1 MKRRDFLAVSIG
13 TTLAA
18 RRGLVHAQGLPCPP
32 PSLGADAGGQAL
44 NPCRPSADG
53 AAVGP
58 GTIMLVGT
66 NSEDSVRPA
75 SHSASQW
82 QYSLFAS
89 WSGGAFVPDWGTHGA
104 YVCAG
109 TGGHGAPEN
118 YGAVLFDFAD
128 YTWKYLPNTNGVAA
142 NPAPLAPGS
151 TTQSPYWEIPGTQV
165 PAPAHVYQHQ
175 IGVGSSVFWVSN
187 TFATTSA
194 AGGSFLHR
202 CTLNP
207 NLTCTWSRI
216 GTNGFNAAFPGF
228 GTYGGGNFAATFHD
242 AARNRLW
249 FLNVMTHWVSTIPW
263 IALNGSNWTGT
274 PVGSLTRD
282 TSGAG
287 ILIHD
292 PEMDCIFAGV
302 PSGQLYR
309 LNLSGSPLAG
319 WTAVSSTGLSSS
331 GLSGSGEEIA
341 VRWTK
346 YPVAD
351 GGDGCFYSYRDNNSR
366 IIKRFDPAT
375 RVFSDVTVAS
385 GAAMPRINPGSAIY
399 PNHSQHFTRFCYVP
413 ARKCFA
419 WIPGNGQQVALL
431 RP

>member
-1 MKRRDFLAVSIG
+1 MAFADKTFRFVVSD
-13 TTLAA
+13 
-18 RRGLVHAQGLPCPP
+18 P
-32 PSLGADAGGQAL
+32 
-44 NPCRPSADG
+44 
-53 AAVGP
+53 AAVAAN
-58 GTIMLVGT
+58 TVALVGT
-66 NSEDSVRPA
+66 NNESVVRPA
-75 SHSASQW
+75 SHSTTQW

-89 WSGGAFVPDWGTHGA
+89 WSGGAFVPGWGTHGA

-118 YGAVLFDFAD
+118 YDAILFDFGD

-175 IGVGSSVFWVSN
+175 IGVGNSVFWVSN

-194 AGGSFLHR
+194 AGGSYLHQ

-216 GTNGFNAAFPGF
+216 GSNAFNAAFPGF
-228 GTYGGGNFAATFHD
+228 GTYGGGNFAASLYD
-242 AARNRLW
+242 AVRNRIW
-249 FLNVMTHWVSTIPW
+249 FLNCMTHWVTTIPW
-263 IALNGSNWTGT
+263 IDLAVASWTGT
-274 PVGSLTRD
+274 NIQTATTDV
-282 TSGAG
+282 SGVG

-292 PEMDCIFAGV
+292 DAQDCIFAGT
-302 PSGQLYR
+302 SNGQLYR
-309 LNLSGSPLAG
+309 MNLAGNPLIG
-319 WTAVSSTGLSSS
+319 WTAVTSTNLASIGMA
-331 GLSGSGEEIA
+331 GSGEEIA
-341 VRWTK
+341 IRWHRH
-346 YPVAD
+346 PIAD
-351 GGDGCFYSYRDNNSR
+351 GGDGCFYGYRDNGSR
-366 IIKRFDPAT
+366 QITRFDPTT
-375 RVFSDVTVAS
+375 RVFSNITVAN
-385 GAAMPRINPGSAIY
+385 GPAIPRIGTAIY
-399 PNHSQHFTRFCYVP
+399 PNQPQHFTRFCYVP